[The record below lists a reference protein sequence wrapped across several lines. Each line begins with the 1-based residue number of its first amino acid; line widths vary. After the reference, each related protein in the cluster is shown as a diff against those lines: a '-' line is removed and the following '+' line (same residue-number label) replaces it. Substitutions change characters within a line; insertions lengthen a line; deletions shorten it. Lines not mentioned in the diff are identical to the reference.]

1 MREPVAFALISV
13 AALAA
18 VPLAS
23 RAQASVKGDS
33 VGIKFAADQPSPDG
47 SRLPPDAVAGVP
59 GVESANWNNAEG
71 PSDIL
76 DHLVRDTLGI
86 PTTTTATVIWA
97 STNTF
102 FSGGNDNFRGDDHT
116 LMLGYLDQN
125 ADATPIRVRIIGLP
139 DDFATYDVYVY
150 FLGSSPHR
158 GGVYTVNAPTFDE
171 VSQFGFV
178 GVEDSGPG
186 YVDAGLV
193 VPPAKG
199 NYLVFRGLSGKT
211 FDITADNDIDNRSPI
226 SAIEIVNTSQAT
238 ATQEGPIDGCPGR

>member
-1 MREPVAFALISV
+1 MKKRRVFSMISV

-18 VPLAS
+18 LPLAS

-47 SRLPPDAVAGVP
+47 SRLTPDAVAGVP

-71 PSDIL
+71 PSDSL

-86 PTTTTATVIWA
+86 PTTTAATVIWV

-102 FSGGNDNFRGDDHT
+102 SSGSNDNFRGDDRA

-125 ADATPIRVRIIGLP
+125 ADATPIRIRMIGLP

-158 GGVYTVNAPTFDE
+158 GGVYTVNAASFDE

-178 GVEDSGPG
+178 GVEDTGPG

-199 NYLVFRGLSGKT
+199 NYLVFRGLSGST
-211 FDITADNDIDNRSPI
+211 FDVTADNDIDNRSPI
-226 SAIEIVNTSQAT
+226 NAIEIVNTSQTPSGNARLT
-238 ATQEGPIDGCPGR
+238 AR